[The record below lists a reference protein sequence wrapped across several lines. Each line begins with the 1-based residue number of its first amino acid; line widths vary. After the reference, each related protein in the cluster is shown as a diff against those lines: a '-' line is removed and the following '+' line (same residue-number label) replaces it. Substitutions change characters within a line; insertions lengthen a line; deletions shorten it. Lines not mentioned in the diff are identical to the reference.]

1 MNGKINKKK
10 NSYISSEKLINDKTN
25 SKNKKE
31 NNELIIIIIFSLFT
45 YFSNLIYKLLIFT
58 GKNLINRILH
68 LLHKPGTISNLQ

>member
-45 YFSNLIYKLLIFT
+45 YFSNLIYKLLFT
-58 GKNLINRILH
+58 GIKFN
-68 LLHKPGTISNLQ
+68 

>member
-1 MNGKINKKK
+1 MVNKPFKQKIIWINGKINKKK

-58 GKNLINRILH
+58 GIKFN
-68 LLHKPGTISNLQ
+68 

>member
-1 MNGKINKKK
+1 MVNKPFKQKIIWMNGQINKKK

-58 GKNLINRILH
+58 GIKFN
-68 LLHKPGTISNLQ
+68 

>member
-58 GKNLINRILH
+58 GKKFN
-68 LLHKPGTISNLQ
+68 

>member
-25 SKNKKE
+25 SKNKNE

-58 GKNLINRILH
+58 GIKFN
-68 LLHKPGTISNLQ
+68 

>member
-31 NNELIIIIIFSLFT
+31 NIELIIIIFSLFT
-45 YFSNLIYKLLIFT
+45 YFLTLIY
-58 GKNLINRILH
+58 
-68 LLHKPGTISNLQ
+68 

>member
-31 NNELIIIIIFSLFT
+31 NIELIIIIFSLFT

-58 GKNLINRILH
+58 GIKFN
-68 LLHKPGTISNLQ
+68 

>member
-1 MNGKINKKK
+1 MNGKINNKK

-58 GKNLINRILH
+58 GIKFN
-68 LLHKPGTISNLQ
+68 

>member
-1 MNGKINKKK
+1 MVNKPFKQKIIWMNGKINKKK

-45 YFSNLIYKLLIFT
+45 YFSHLIYKLLIFI
-58 GKNLINRILH
+58 GIKFN
-68 LLHKPGTISNLQ
+68 

>member
-10 NSYISSEKLINDKTN
+10 NSYISLEKLINDKTN

-58 GKNLINRILH
+58 GIKFN
-68 LLHKPGTISNLQ
+68 

>member
-58 GKNLINRILH
+58 GIKFN
-68 LLHKPGTISNLQ
+68 

>member
-1 MNGKINKKK
+1 MVNKLFKQKIIWMNGKINKKK

-58 GKNLINRILH
+58 GIKFN
-68 LLHKPGTISNLQ
+68 

>member
-31 NNELIIIIIFSLFT
+31 NIELIIIIIFSLFT

-58 GKNLINRILH
+58 GIKFN
-68 LLHKPGTISNLQ
+68 

>member
-1 MNGKINKKK
+1 MVNKPFKQKIIWMNGKINKKK
-10 NSYISSEKLINDKTN
+10 NSYISSEKLFNDKTN

-58 GKNLINRILH
+58 GIKFN
-68 LLHKPGTISNLQ
+68 

>member
-1 MNGKINKKK
+1 MVNKPFKQKIIWMNGKINKKK

-58 GKNLINRILH
+58 GIKFN
-68 LLHKPGTISNLQ
+68 

>member
-45 YFSNLIYKLLIFT
+45 YFKNLIYKLLIFT
-58 GKNLINRILH
+58 GIKFN
-68 LLHKPGTISNLQ
+68 

>member
-1 MNGKINKKK
+1 MVNKPFKQKIIWMNGKINNKK

-45 YFSNLIYKLLIFT
+45 YFSNLIYKLFIFT
-58 GKNLINRILH
+58 GIKFN
-68 LLHKPGTISNLQ
+68 

>member
-31 NNELIIIIIFSLFT
+31 NIELIIIIIFSLFT
-45 YFSNLIYKLLIFT
+45 YFSNLIYKLLFT
-58 GKNLINRILH
+58 GIKFN
-68 LLHKPGTISNLQ
+68 

>member
-10 NSYISSEKLINDKTN
+10 NSYISSEKLIHDKTN

-58 GKNLINRILH
+58 GIKFN
-68 LLHKPGTISNLQ
+68 

>member
-45 YFSNLIYKLLIFT
+45 YFSNLIYKLFIFN
-58 GKNLINRILH
+58 GIKFN
-68 LLHKPGTISNLQ
+68 

>member
-31 NNELIIIIIFSLFT
+31 NNELIIIIIIFSLFT

-58 GKNLINRILH
+58 GIKFN
-68 LLHKPGTISNLQ
+68 

>member
-10 NSYISSEKLINDKTN
+10 NSYISSEKLINDKIN

-58 GKNLINRILH
+58 GIKFN
-68 LLHKPGTISNLQ
+68 

>member
-31 NNELIIIIIFSLFT
+31 NNELIIMIIFSLFT

-58 GKNLINRILH
+58 GIKFN
-68 LLHKPGTISNLQ
+68 

>member
-1 MNGKINKKK
+1 MVNKPFKQKIIWMNGKINKKK

-31 NNELIIIIIFSLFT
+31 NIELIIIIIFSLFT

-58 GKNLINRILH
+58 GIKFN
-68 LLHKPGTISNLQ
+68 